1 VTAAAAEPVWT
12 PLEAHEPPELRGKGR
27 DDVRLLVAYRDTG
40 KLVHA
45 HATDLPD
52 FLRPGD
58 LVVLNTSATLAA
70 ALDATGPFGEELAV
84 HLSSPAP
91 GAVDGRAWVVEV
103 RRRCENTT
111 VPYPGARK
119 GDRLDLPAGGT
130 ATLLARYRDPSRLWV
145 AQLDLPA
152 PVPEYLAERG
162 KAIRYAYVDRDWP
175 LSAYQTAYAEEPG
188 SAEMPSAGRP
198 LTAELL
204 TRLTARGV
212 LLAPLV
218 LHTGVS
224 SLESHEPPYPER
236 YRVPGETARLVNA
249 VHDWGGRVIAVGTTV
264 VRALESVADYEGRVR
279 PGEGW
284 TGLVISP
291 ERGVRAVDGLLTG
304 WHEPESS
311 HLQMLEAIAGP
322 ELVAASYRAA
332 LEERYLWHE
341 FGDVELILPG

>member
-1 VTAAAAEPVWT
+1 VTATAPTLA
-12 PLEAHEPPELRGKGR
+12 PLEAHEPPEVRGKGR
-27 DDVRLLVAYRDTG
+27 DDVRLLVAYRDG
-40 KLVHA
+40 GRLVHA
-45 HATDLPD
+45 HATDLPG

-70 ALDATGPFGEELAV
+70 ALDATGPFGEPLAL

-91 GAVDGRAWVVEV
+91 GAIDERTWVVEA
-103 RRRCENTT
+103 RQRTAT
-111 VPYPGARK
+111 ATAPYPGARK
-119 GDRLDLPAGGT
+119 GDRLDLPGGGS

-152 PVPEYLAERG
+152 PVDAYLEAHG
-162 KAIRYAYVDRDWP
+162 KAIRYAYVEQDWP
-175 LSAYQTAYAEEPG
+175 LAAYQTSYATEPG

-198 LTAELL
+198 LTPELL
-204 TRLTARGV
+204 TRLSARGV

-236 YRVPGETARLVNA
+236 YRVPAETARLVNA

-279 PGEGW
+279 AGEGW
-284 TGLVISP
+284 TGLVITP

-304 WHEPESS
+304 WHEPEST

-322 ELVAASYRAA
+322 ELVAASYLAA

-341 FGDVELILPG
+341 FGDVELILPD

>member
-1 VTAAAAEPVWT
+1 VSAAAAPVWT
-12 PLEAHEPPELRGKGR
+12 PLEAHEPPEVRGAGR
-27 DDVRLLVAYRDTG
+27 DDVRLLVAYRDDG
-40 KLVHA
+40 RLVHA

-52 FLRPGD
+52 FLDAGD

-70 ALDATGPFGEELAV
+70 ALDAAGPDGERLAV

-91 GAVDGRAWVVEV
+91 GAVDERTWIVEV
-103 RRRCENTT
+103 RRQSANAT
-111 VPYPGARK
+111 VPYPAARA
-119 GDRLDLPAGGT
+119 GDRLALPGGGT
-130 ATLLARYRDPSRLWV
+130 ATLLARYREPSRLWV
-145 AQLDLPA
+145 AQLELPEG
-152 PVPEYLAERG
+152 VPAYLAAHGRP
-162 KAIRYAYVDRDWP
+162 IRYAYVERDWP
-175 LSAYQTAYAEEPG
+175 LSAYQTAYATEPG

-198 LTAELL
+198 LTPELL
-204 TRLTARGV
+204 VRLAARGV

-236 YRVPGETARLVNA
+236 YRVPAETARLVNA
-249 VHDWGGRVIAVGTTV
+249 VRGWGGRVIAVGTTV
-264 VRALESVADYEGRVR
+264 VRALESVADADGTVG
-279 PGEGW
+279 PGTGW

-291 ERGVRAVDGLLTG
+291 ERGVRVVDGLLTG

-322 ELVAASYRAA
+322 ELVASSYRAA
-332 LEERYLWHE
+332 LDERYLWHE